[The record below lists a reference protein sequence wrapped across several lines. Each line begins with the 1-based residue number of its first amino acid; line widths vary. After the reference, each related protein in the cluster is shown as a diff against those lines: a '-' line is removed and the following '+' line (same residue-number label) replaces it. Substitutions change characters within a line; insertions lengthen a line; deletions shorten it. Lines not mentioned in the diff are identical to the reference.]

1 MSEQGDRER
10 QPGKNFIRLFSGLN
24 VALYRMSGGR
34 IMGRLGGRDIC
45 LVTMRGARS
54 GRTLTRP
61 LMHVP
66 YRDGVIL
73 VASLGGAPSHP
84 VWYHNLVANPDIEVQ
99 VGAEKLSLRA
109 RQARPEEKAEVWPR
123 CVESYPDFQTYQD
136 RTERDIPVFICEPR
150 A

>member
-1 MSEQGDRER
+1 MSEQGDRGR
-10 QPGKNFIRLFSGLN
+10 PPGRSFIRLFSALN

-34 IMGRLGGRDIC
+34 IMGKFGGRGIC

-54 GRTLTRP
+54 GRTMTRP
-61 LMHVP
+61 LMYVP
-66 YRDGVIL
+66 YRDGVLL
-73 VASLGGAPSHP
+73 VASLGGAPSNP

-109 RQARPEEKAEVWPR
+109 RLASAQEKAEVWPR
-123 CVESYPDFQTYQD
+123 CVESYPDYQTYQD
-136 RTERDIPVFICEPR
+136 RTDRDIPVFICESR

>member
-10 QPGKNFIRLFSGLN
+10 QPGKNLIRLFSGLN

-109 RQARPEEKAEVWPR
+109 RQARAEEKAEVWPR

>member
-1 MSEQGDRER
+1 MSEQGDRGR
-10 QPGKNFIRLFSGLN
+10 PPGRTFIRLFSVLN

-34 IMGRLGGRDIC
+34 IMGKFGGRGIC

-54 GRTLTRP
+54 GRTITRP
-61 LMHVP
+61 LMYVP
-66 YRDGVIL
+66 YRDGVLL
-73 VASLGGAPSHP
+73 VASLGGAPSNP

-109 RQARPEEKAEVWPR
+109 RLASAQEKAEVWPR
-123 CVESYPDFQTYQD
+123 CVESYPDYQTYQD
-136 RTERDIPVFICEPR
+136 RTDRDIPVFICESR